1 MKYSI
6 VRKLD
11 DSDSALV
18 QGIIARIMKI
28 AAAVKWEYVDAHEKS
43 ELIIVVGGDGTML
56 YGMDRSARYNIP
68 VFGFNIGKIGYLAE
82 FQPEVIEQTII
93 KVVHG
98 EYRIIPRTILTEIN
112 TNSLAINEFAIVPAQ
127 SKDTL
132 KYEFFVDGVSSGKH
146 HANGLLVSTPT
157 GSTAYSLSVGG
168 AILAPDAPV
177 FQIAPV
183 AAMSL
188 NSRSVVVSDSSSV
201 CVNVN
206 LRKNVSYNLVAD
218 GQIVSSFNY
227 LNSTDNDGQFKR
239 LEFRKSDK
247 QAKVLQSNEWNF
259 FEVLQTKLHWN
270 TIV

>member
-1 MKYSI
+1 MRYSI

-11 DSDSALV
+11 NSESSLV
-18 QGIIARIMKI
+18 QQIVDRIKKI
-28 AAAVKWEYVDAHEKS
+28 TAAVQWEYVESHAVS
-43 ELIIVVGGDGTML
+43 ELIIAVGGDGTVL
-56 YGMDRSARYNIP
+56 YGMGQSALYDIP
-68 VFGFNIGKIGYLAE
+68 VFGFNIGKLGYLAE
-82 FQPEVIEQTII
+82 FQPEVIEETII
-93 KVVHG
+93 KIVHN
-98 EYRIIPRTILTEIN
+98 EFQIIPRTILAEVN
-112 TNSLAINEFAIVPAQ
+112 TNTIAINEFAIVPAQ

-132 KYEFFVDGVSSGKH
+132 KYEFFVDCVSSGKH

-201 CVNVN
+201 CVSVN
-206 LRKNVSYNLVAD
+206 LRKDVTYNLVAD

-227 LNSTDNDGQFKR
+227 LNSTDPDGMFKR
-239 LEFRKSDK
+239 LEFRKS
-247 QAKVLQSNEWNF
+247 QRTAKLLHSNDWNF
-259 FEVLQTKLHWN
+259 FDVLQEKLHWN